1 MTKTSTFR
9 TAFRRRAEGRTN
21 YVKRMAF
28 VKSGK
33 PRAVIRKS
41 TNHMG
46 VQFVTTLNGK
56 DSIMA
61 AAHTKELAQF
71 HYAGHGGNIPAA
83 YLTGLLAGTRMK
95 GKAESVIVDLGV
107 QPSIH
112 GTRLYAAVKGIQD
125 AGVSVM
131 VDAVALPK
139 EDRLHG
145 KHVDAYAKHE
155 SSKTHARQFS
165 TYSSKKINT
174 AEFSKAVE
182 NAKKAIL
189 EGGNQ

>member
-1 MTKTSTFR
+1 MSKTSTFR

-41 TNHMG
+41 TNNLG

-56 DSIMA
+56 DSVIA

-112 GTRLYAAVKGIQD
+112 GTRLFAAVKGIQD
-125 AGVSVM
+125 AGVNVM
-131 VDAVALPK
+131 VDAIALPK

-145 KHVDAYAKHE
+145 KHVDAFAKGE
-155 SSKTHARQFS
+155 PSKKNTTQFS
-165 TYSSKKINT
+165 SYSTKKINPT
-174 AEFSKAVE
+174 EFSKTVE

-189 EGGNQ
+189 EGGKV